1 MQQIALWW
9 FNYRLRRAIDKA
21 KRMKLSSNR
30 QSQLLVFYVKGRFK
44 LYYRKDLKNA
54 IQRGGVFRPGTTIQE
69 IEKSAYAKI

>member
-1 MQQIALWW
+1 
-9 FNYRLRRAIDKA
+9 
-21 KRMKLSSNR
+21 
-30 QSQLLVFYVKGRFK
+30 